1 VRVGR
6 EAIRVGRI
14 MGNVGDSVTALE
26 GHRGKANRGRRLPA
40 ARKVERDRAIVAD
53 RARGLTWRMI
63 AQRHG
68 VQERQARRI
77 YQEWRDANLETQ
89 VAVRDAREWLFD
101 LIIRYEEIIAGLAL
115 VAAEADNDA
124 ARVGALKAQMAGLDR
139 LTELLVIAGLL
150 PQNPRLE
157 IEMRD
162 AVEKVASVVGRIAD
176 GEVPASDVRHE
187 VLALLSSSC

>member
-1 VRVGR
+1 
-6 EAIRVGRI
+6 
-14 MGNVGDSVTALE
+14 VGDSVTALE

-77 YQEWRDANLETQ
+77 YEEWRDANLEAQ

-101 LIIRYEEIIAGLAL
+101 LIIRYEEIIASLAL

-124 ARVGALKAQMAGLDR
+124 ARVGALKAQMAALDR
-139 LTELLVIAGLL
+139 LTELFVIAGLL
-150 PQNPRLE
+150 PRNPRLE
-157 IEMRD
+157 IEVRD
-162 AVEKVASVVGRIAD
+162 VVEKVASVVGRIAD
-176 GEVPASDVRHE
+176 GDVRASDARHE